1 MSDDADRRPRRD
13 HSTALWAGL
22 TTLFTNLAAI
32 NAVALLGDESDP
44 RVTAIAATITALV
57 VAAGVYSK
65 QRWDDAKSTH
75 FVVEEFDCHDGTKVA
90 KRDYNGL
97 EYLCRVFL
105 EPLRDEV
112 RARPRQLAASERRPT
127 TARSAGRRRATT
139 STRSTTATIRPPTS
153 RAPAAIRAAGTR
165 RPTPSARERGG
176 KGGLGLYPSFVHI
189 DIRDTQANWKG

>member
-65 QRWDDAKSTH
+65 QRWDDAKA
-75 FVVEEFDCHDGTKVA
+75 EKEQA
-90 KRDYNGL
+90 K
-97 EYLCRVFL
+97 
-105 EPLRDEV
+105 
-112 RARPRQLAASERRPT
+112 RARPK
-127 TARSAGRRRATT
+127 
-139 STRSTTATIRPPTS
+139 
-153 RAPAAIRAAGTR
+153 
-165 RPTPSARERGG
+165 PS
-176 KGGLGLYPSFVHI
+176 P
-189 DIRDTQANWKG
+189 